1 VVPGCRDQADAD
13 QHALQEAVVDT
24 LPLATDAPLLAAFL
38 CRLPASYM
46 LRSLRRARRRIRIR
60 VARRAP
66 RKSRRAFSTGAAGK
80 HGWGRLSWEDEEVV
94 DDDDNKISQNST
106 EISTNFF

>member
-1 VVPGCRDQADAD
+1 MVPGCRDQADAD

-24 LPLATDAPLLAAFL
+24 LPLATDAPLLAVFL

-46 LRSLRRARRRIRIR
+46 PRSPRRARRRIRIRIR

-66 RKSRRAFSTGAAGK
+66 RK
-80 HGWGRLSWEDEEVV
+80 
-94 DDDDNKISQNST
+94 
-106 EISTNFF
+106 